1 MTDAKYTVQI
11 LCYPPNLMTTRKTA
25 SQIHVAPRIVV
36 YCCPL
41 LPIVAH
47 CCTLLPIIV
56 PLLPIL
62 THCCPLLPHCCPIV
76 AHCCPLLSHCC
87 PLLPI
92 VAHCCPLLSTVAH
105 CSQPPARSAII
116 YFSIDC
122 HILTLTGLNAFVYT
136 GLNDQKWMSWDGNLC
151 KQLF

>member
-25 SQIHVAPRIVV
+25 SQIHIAPRIVV

-76 AHCCPLLSHCC
+76 AHCCPLLPTVAHCCLVLPIVAPLLTHCC
-87 PLLPI
+87 PLLPQLMPQI
-92 VAHCCPLLSTVAH
+92 YLLVSYLISSKRLLFKHCQRHNGP
-105 CSQPPARSAII
+105 R
-116 YFSIDC
+116 
-122 HILTLTGLNAFVYT
+122 N
-136 GLNDQKWMSWDGNLC
+136 
-151 KQLF
+151 